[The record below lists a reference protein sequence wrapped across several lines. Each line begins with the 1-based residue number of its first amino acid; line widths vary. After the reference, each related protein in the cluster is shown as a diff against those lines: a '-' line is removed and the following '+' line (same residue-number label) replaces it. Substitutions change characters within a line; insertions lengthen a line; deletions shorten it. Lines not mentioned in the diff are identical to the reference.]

1 MNKTRLNFIPHL
13 SSLWLLLLL
22 CAPLSSAYA
31 ETPVPVQAAP
41 VKTADIEEDFTGE
54 GDADAVVVS
63 DPLEGFNRAMFT
75 FNDKAYVYVL
85 KPIAVGYRKVV
96 PEKGRVSVKN
106 FFSNLV
112 APVRIVN
119 SALQLKGEDATNEFA
134 RFLINTTFGLAGLF
148 DVAKND
154 FDIDIKKEDFGQT
167 LGHYGVGNGPYLVIP
182 LFGPTTIRDGIGQVI
197 DGSTL
202 DLLNVIYD
210 DELERYL
217 VARWVDIETDI
228 SLDKDTYEALKRDA
242 LDPYIFIRNAYIQHR
257 AGAVEK

>member
-1 MNKTRLNFIPHL
+1 MNKTRINFIPHL
-13 SSLWLLLLL
+13 ACLWLL
-22 CAPLSSAYA
+22 CMPLSSVYA
-31 ETPVPVQAAP
+31 ETIAPVQAAP

-54 GDADAVVVS
+54 GSADAVEVS
-63 DPLEGFNRAMFT
+63 DPLEGFNRAMFS

-85 KPIAVGYRKVV
+85 KPIAVGYRQVV
-96 PEKGRVSVKN
+96 PEKGRVSVNN

-167 LGHYGVGNGPYLVIP
+167 LGHYGVGNGPYLVLP
-182 LFGPTTIRDGIGQVI
+182 LFGPSTVRDGIGQAI

-217 VARWVDIETDI
+217 VARWVDVETTI